1 MVILLQYIKG
11 WVFQKGMSILRHA
24 DIRSRQKDT
33 TVKTSV
39 NFRSQGLKSMF
50 AGLKTLKAIF

>member
-1 MVILLQYIKG
+1 LLQYIKG

-33 TVKTSV
+33 TLKTSV